1 MHACVHQVDE
11 LTPRSWTST
20 GGCCLKKYSEQVKP
34 AAVEAYRTGELG
46 WKRTAALHE
55 LEPSSLR
62 KWVAAFD
69 VHGLNAN
76 VVHRWCAND
85 SRTTHARRIELPSC
99 GSSARTNYSVLVMR
113 ARLLDAGSPDIDA
126 LASGLFEDCADNAHA
141 SRMNEAAGVCKV
153 MWSWCI
159 CTCTLES
166 GIVPDR
172 YSAVIFRSVTT
183 LPQMADSLAM

>member
-69 VHGLNAN
+69 VHRLNAN
-76 VVHRWCAND
+76 VVHRWRAND
-85 SRTTHARRIELPSC
+85 SRSCGAIDGPPTHARRIELPGC
-99 GSSARTNYSVLVMR
+99 GSYARTNYSVLVMR

-126 LASGLFEDCADNAHA
+126 LASGLFEHRADNAHA
-141 SRMNEAAGVCKV
+141 SRINGAAGVCK
-153 MWSWCI
+153 
-159 CTCTLES
+159 
-166 GIVPDR
+166 
-172 YSAVIFRSVTT
+172 
-183 LPQMADSLAM
+183 AM